1 MGKGE
6 NPGNSEIRKSKANKP
21 PAAAATS
28 SLPIKEMLPP
38 ISLQKRAE
46 ARIRAVRATG
56 MTVAFKPPLT
66 KPPLTLTSRAG
77 L

>member
-1 MGKGE
+1 
-6 NPGNSEIRKSKANKP
+6 
-21 PAAAATS
+21 
-28 SLPIKEMLPP
+28 MLPP

-66 KPPLTLTSRAG
+66 KPPLTLTSLAS